1 MDVKAKERE
10 REIRKSMCCVK
21 LFHNIDILLIYLE
34 KRHKLV
40 DFLLLKVVVV
50 APTYLVGHSHEGQD
64 L

>member
-10 REIRKSMCCVK
+10 REIRKSMCYVK
-21 LFHNIDILLIYLE
+21 LFHNIDILLIYFG

-40 DFLLLKVVVV
+40 DFVVVVV